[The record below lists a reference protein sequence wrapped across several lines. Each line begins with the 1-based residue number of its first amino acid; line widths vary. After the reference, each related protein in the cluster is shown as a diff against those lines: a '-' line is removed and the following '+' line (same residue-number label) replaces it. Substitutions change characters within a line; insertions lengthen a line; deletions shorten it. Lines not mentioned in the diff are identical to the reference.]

1 MRKKTS
7 TLVRRGMDFA
17 SLQDAFPTFGQ
28 EPIKKKKKVR
38 PSSLPYADGSL
49 DIDGSQMTVGTP
61 TDGFQDGSQ
70 NSTDPDRP
78 AVKRMGSVA
87 ALNSSENLDN
97 LVNQD
102 TLFKMKST
110 GFNAMNS
117 LPPPKSLKLALSPNP
132 PSFFGAEPFQNPSE
146 DTKAQFSNRTD
157 APNGYMLD
165 ADFAKSFEQTGF
177 GKATNSP
184 LAAPEL
190 RQRWKPLSNGVGT
203 AFTYTPKSSQFTGL
217 DQSDIDAMKSKLDSL
232 MARLDDLEYRKAAEN
247 PQMEMLAFIMTG
259 LFLMFGLDVAV
270 RKSTGMRLLNIK

>member
-17 SLQDAFPTFGQ
+17 SLHDAFPTFGQ

-38 PSSLPYADGSL
+38 PSRLPYADGTL
-49 DIDGSQMTVGTP
+49 DIDGSQMTVGSP
-61 TDGFQDGSQ
+61 SDGFQDGSRDT
-70 NSTDPDRP
+70 TDPDRP
-78 AVKRMGSVA
+78 AVQRMGSVP
-87 ALNSSENLDN
+87 ALNPSEDLSN

-102 TLFKMKST
+102 TLFKIKST
-110 GFNAMNS
+110 GFNTMNS

-146 DTKAQFSNRTD
+146 DTKATFSNRTD

-203 AFTYTPKSSQFTGL
+203 AFTNTQKSSQFTGL
-217 DQSDIDAMKSKLDSL
+217 DQSDIESMKSKLDSL
-232 MARLDDLEYRKAAEN
+232 MARLDDLEYKHAAAN

-270 RKSTGMRLLNIK
+270 RKSTGMRLLNGR